1 MNKIA
6 GYRKMLGL
14 TQEELANKIGIS
26 RSSFQS
32 KENGKFPFK
41 QTEMKKI
48 VTVFQQADLNV
59 TLDSLFF

>member
-48 VTVFQQADLNV
+48 VIVFQQADLNV